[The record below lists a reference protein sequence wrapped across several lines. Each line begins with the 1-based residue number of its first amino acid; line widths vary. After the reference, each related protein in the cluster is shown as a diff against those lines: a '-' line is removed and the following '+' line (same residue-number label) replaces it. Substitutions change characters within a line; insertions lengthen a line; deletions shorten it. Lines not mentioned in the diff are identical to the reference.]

1 MKKLLTIG
9 LLTATF
15 ATAMNA
21 QPKLASDNIDEVLK
35 AMTLEEKAK
44 LLVGGA
50 NNFFG
55 ANAVVGGEADLVA
68 GAAGTSP
75 AIPRLGIPAT
85 VLTDGPAGVR
95 INPTRKGT
103 DKTYYATAFPIG
115 SCLASTWN
123 TELVSKVGEA
133 IGNETKE
140 YRCDVILGPGM
151 NLHRNPLCG
160 RNFEYYSEDP
170 LLTGKIAAA
179 YIQGVQS
186 QGAGVSAKHFAV
198 NSQET
203 DRTAVDE
210 RVSQRAARE
219 LYLRGFEIAVRESDP
234 WTIMASYNQVNG
246 QYSMGNHDLL
256 TKILRED
263 WGYKGIVMTDWIG
276 IREGLETISEVH
288 AGNDLMEPGQP
299 AQVEEIIKGVKEGK
313 LDIADVDR
321 NVRRMLEYIV
331 KTPSFRQYPASN
343 NPDFKAHA
351 AITRQSAA
359 EGIVL
364 LKNNGALPFRT
375 EGNHNSQFSA
385 RACSLSSERTLNS
398 QLIKTVALFGE
409 NSYDFLSGGTGSGCV
424 HPPYVVDML
433 QGLENAGIKSSATLT
448 DIYRKYIDYARIK
461 FQAERH
467 PAKWFQTEMMG
478 QQKYPEISLSPI
490 AINKEVQAADAAIIT
505 IGRQAG
511 EGIDRDIDTEFN
523 LIPEERA
530 LITDVCNAFHAA
542 GKPVIVIINSGSVIE
557 TASWSSYP
565 DAILCAWQPG
575 MEGGNSIADL
585 LTGKVNPSGKLTM
598 TWPIAATDHAST
610 KNFPGNIDDYTF
622 QMMVGN
628 KMPVPGHA
636 YTNHEEDIYVGYRF
650 FDTFNKEVAYPFG
663 FGLSYTTF
671 AFSKPVVKL
680 STLRSA
686 LPLGSS
692 KNSQLSTLNSQLSTL
707 NSQLSTVQV
716 SITVKNTGAV
726 SGKEVAQVY
735 VQAPKGR
742 LEKPVQELK
751 AFAKTR
757 ELQPGESQ
765 TLTMTIPVRDLASF
779 DEAGSQW
786 ITEAGT
792 YTFRIGNNSRNIAA
806 TAQLKIAEYTEKTT
820 NALAP
825 QQPLK
830 LLKQ

>member
-1 MKKLLTIG
+1 MKRLLTTY
-9 LLTATF
+9 LLAATF
-15 ATAMNA
+15 AMTTNA
-21 QPKLASDNIDEVLK
+21 QIQLRADNIDEVLK

-50 NNFFG
+50 NNFFS

-95 INPTRKGT
+95 IDPTRKGT

-123 TELVSKVGEA
+123 TELVNKVGQA

-219 LYLRGFEIAVRESDP
+219 LYLRGFEIAVRESNP

-256 TKILRED
+256 TKILRDD
-263 WGYKGIVMTDWIG
+263 WGFKGIVMTDWIG
-276 IREGLETISEVH
+276 IREGLPTISEVQ

-299 AQVEEIIKGVKEGK
+299 AQINEIIEGVKSGK
-313 LDIADVDR
+313 LDIKDVDR

-331 KTPSFRQYPASN
+331 KTPSFLKYPASN
-343 NPDFKAHA
+343 NPDFVAHA
-351 AITRQSAA
+351 AITRQSAN

-364 LKNNGALPFRT
+364 LKNNGTLPWKN
-375 EGNHNSQFSA
+375 GS
-385 RACSLSSERTLNS
+385 
-398 QLIKTVALFGE
+398 IKTVALFGE

-433 QGLENAGIKSSATLT
+433 QGLKNAGISSSPVLT
-448 DIYRKYIDYARIK
+448 DIYRKYIEFARVK
-461 FQAERH
+461 FQEERH

-478 QQKYPEISLSPI
+478 QQKYPEIGLDPI
-490 AINKEVQAADAAIIT
+490 CIHKEVRGADAAIIT

-511 EGIDRDIDTEFN
+511 EGIDRDINTEFN
-523 LIPEERA
+523 LNAEERA

-542 GKPVIVIINSGSVIE
+542 GKPVVVIINSGSVIE
-557 TASWSSYP
+557 TASWSGYP

-610 KNFPGNIDDYTF
+610 KNFPGQIDDYSL
-622 QMMVGN
+622 QMMIGN
-628 KMPVPGHA
+628 KAPIPCHA
-636 YTNHEEDIYVGYRF
+636 YTNHEEDIYVGYRY
-650 FDTFNKEVAYPFG
+650 FDTFGRNVAYPFG
-663 FGLSYTTF
+663 YGLSYTTF
-671 AFSKPVVKL
+671 AFSKPVVK
-680 STLRSA
+680 A
-686 LPLGSS
+686 KG
-692 KNSQLSTLNSQLSTL
+692 KNA
-707 NSQLSTVQV
+707 VEV
-716 SITVKNTGAV
+716 SITVKNTGSV

-735 VQAPKGR
+735 VKAPKGK
-742 LEKPVQELK
+742 LEKPAQELK
-751 AFAKTR
+751 AFAKTN

-765 TLTMTIPVRDLASF
+765 LLTMSIPVRMLASF
-779 DEAGSQW
+779 DEANSQW
-786 ITEAGT
+786 LTEAGT
-792 YTFRIGNNSRNIAA
+792 YTFNIGNSSRNIAA
-806 TAQLKIAEYTEKTT
+806 TATLKLGEYTEKTT

-825 QQPLK
+825 QHK
-830 LLKQ
+830 LNLMKQ

>member
-1 MKKLLTIG
+1 MPSAFSPKLITQTNKTNNMKRILTTCLLAT
-9 LLTATF
+9 TF
-15 ATAMNA
+15 AMTTNA
-21 QPKLASDNIDEVLK
+21 QPQLRADNIDEVLK
-35 AMTLEEKAK
+35 AMTLEEKAR

-50 NNFFG
+50 NNFFA

-95 INPTRKGT
+95 INPTRRDT

-123 TELVSKVGEA
+123 TELVNLVGQA

-170 LLTGKIAAA
+170 LLTGRIAAA
-179 YIQGVQS
+179 YINGVQS

-203 DRTAVDE
+203 DRTSVDE

-219 LYLRGFEIAVRESDP
+219 LYLRGFEIAVRESNP
-234 WTIMASYNQVNG
+234 WTIMASYNKING
-246 QYSMGNHDLL
+246 EFSMGNHDLL
-256 TKILRED
+256 TKILRDD
-263 WGYKGIVMTDWIG
+263 WGFKGIVMTDWIG
-276 IREGLETISEVH
+276 IREGLPTTREVQ

-299 AQVEEIIKGVKEGK
+299 AQTNEIIEGVKSGK
-313 LDIADVDR
+313 LDIKDVDR

-331 KTPSFRQYPASN
+331 KTPSFHKYPATNS
-343 NPDFKAHA
+343 PDFKAHA
-351 AITRQSAA
+351 AITRQSAN
-359 EGIVL
+359 EDIVL
-364 LKNNGALPFRT
+364 LKNNGTLPWK
-375 EGNHNSQFSA
+375 GD
-385 RACSLSSERTLNS
+385 
-398 QLIKTVALFGE
+398 IKTVALFGE

-424 HPPYVVDML
+424 HPPYVIDML
-433 QGLENAGIKSSATLT
+433 QGLENAGIKSSPVLT
-448 DIYRKYIDYARIK
+448 DIYRKYIEFAKVK

-467 PAKWFQTEMMG
+467 PAKWYQREMFG
-478 QQKYPEISLSPI
+478 QQKYPEIGLSPI
-490 AINKEVQAADAAIIT
+490 AINNEVRTADAAIIT

-511 EGIDRDIDTEFN
+511 EGVDRDIDTEFN

-530 LITDVCNAFHAA
+530 LITDVCNAFHQA

-557 TASWSSYP
+557 TASWSGYP

-610 KNFPGNIDDYTF
+610 QNFPGQIDYYSFKD
-622 QMMVGN
+622 MVAN
-628 KMPVPGHA
+628 KRPIAGHT
-636 YTNHEEDIYVGYRF
+636 YTNHEEDIYVGYRY
-650 FDTFNKEVAYPFG
+650 FDTFQKNVAYPFG

-671 AFSKPVVKL
+671 EMSKPVVK
-680 STLRSA
+680 A
-686 LPLGSS
+686 KG
-692 KNSQLSTLNSQLSTL
+692 KDA
-707 NSQLSTVQV
+707 VEV

-726 SGKEVAQVY
+726 AGKEVAQVY

-751 AFAKTR
+751 GFAKTR
-757 ELQPGESQ
+757 SLQPGESQ
-765 TLTMTIPVRDLASF
+765 VLTMVIPVRDLASF
-779 DEAGSQW
+779 DEANSQW
-786 ITEAGT
+786 LTEAGT
-792 YTFRIGNNSRNIAA
+792 YTFRIGASSRDIQA
-806 TAQLKIAEYTEKTT
+806 TATLKLNEYTEKTS

-825 QQPLK
+825 QQK
-830 LLKQ
+830 LRFLKQ

>member
-1 MKKLLTIG
+1 MT
-9 LLTATF
+9 T
-15 ATAMNA
+15 NA
-21 QPKLASDNIDEVLK
+21 QPQLRADNIDEVLQ

-50 NNFFG
+50 NNFFS

-95 INPTRKGT
+95 IDPTRKGT

-123 TELVSKVGEA
+123 TELVSRVGQA

-179 YIQGVQS
+179 YIQGVQKEDV
-186 QGAGVSAKHFAV
+186 GVSAKHFAV

-203 DRTAVDE
+203 DRTSVDE
-210 RVSQRAARE
+210 RLSQRAARE
-219 LYLRGFEIAVRESDP
+219 IYLRGFEIAVRESNP
-234 WTIMASYNQVNG
+234 WTIMASYNKING
-246 QYSMGNHDLL
+246 QFSMGNHDLL
-256 TKILRED
+256 TKILRDD
-263 WGYKGIVMTDWIG
+263 WGYQGIVMTDWIG
-276 IREGLETISEVH
+276 IRQGLPTITEVQ

-299 AQVEEIIKGVKEGK
+299 AQVKEIIEGVNSGK
-313 LDIADVDR
+313 LDIKDVDR
-321 NVRRMLEYIV
+321 NVRRMLKYIV
-331 KTPSFRQYPASN
+331 KTPSFRKYPASN
-343 NPDFKAHA
+343 SPDFKAHA

-364 LKNNGALPFRT
+364 LKNNGTLPWKD
-375 EGNHNSQFSA
+375 G
-385 RACSLSSERTLNS
+385 
-398 QLIKTVALFGE
+398 IKTVALFGE

-433 QGLENAGIKSSATLT
+433 QGLENAGIKSSPTLT
-448 DIYRKYIDYARIK
+448 DIYRKYIAYARVK

-478 QQKYPEISLSPI
+478 QQKYPEIALSPI
-490 AINKEVQAADAAIIT
+490 AVNKEVGAADAAIIT

-511 EGIDRDIDTEFN
+511 EGIDRDIETEFN

-530 LITDVCNAFHAA
+530 LIVDVCNAFHAA

-557 TASWSSYP
+557 TASWSGYP

-610 KNFPGNIDDYTF
+610 KNFPGNIDPYTF
-622 QMMVGN
+622 EMMVGN
-628 KMPVPGHA
+628 RAPIPGHA

-650 FDTFNKEVAYPFG
+650 FDTFNREVAYPFG

-671 AFSKPVVKL
+671 EMIKPVAKAKGNAVE
-680 STLRSA
+680 
-686 LPLGSS
+686 
-692 KNSQLSTLNSQLSTL
+692 
-707 NSQLSTVQV
+707 V
-716 SITVKNTGAV
+716 SITVKNTGSV

-735 VQAPKGR
+735 VTAPKAR
-742 LEKPVQELK
+742 LEKPAQELK

-765 TLTMTIPVRDLASF
+765 TLTMQIPVRDLASF
-779 DEAGSQW
+779 DEANSQW
-786 ITEAGT
+786 LTEAGT
-792 YTFRIGNNSRNIAA
+792 YTFRIGSSSRDIKA
-806 TAQLKIAEYTEKTT
+806 TATVQLKEYTEKTT

-825 QQPLK
+825 KEKLN

>member
-1 MKKLLTIG
+1 MT
-9 LLTATF
+9 T
-15 ATAMNA
+15 NA
-21 QPKLASDNIDEVLK
+21 QPQLRADNIDEVLK

-55 ANAVVGGEADLVA
+55 TGAVVGGEADLVA

-95 INPTRKGT
+95 IDPTRKGT

-123 TELVSKVGEA
+123 TELVGKVGEA

-179 YIQGVQS
+179 YINGVQS

-203 DRTAVDE
+203 DRTSVDE

-219 LYLRGFEIAVRESDP
+219 LYLRGFEIAVRESNP

-256 TKILRED
+256 TKILRDD

-276 IREGLETISEVH
+276 IRKGLETTAEVH

-299 AQVEEIIKGVKEGK
+299 AQVEEIIKGVKDGK
-313 LDIADVDR
+313 LSIADVDR

-331 KTPSFRQYPASN
+331 KTPSFLKYPASN

-351 AITRQSAA
+351 AITRQSAC

-364 LKNNGALPFRT
+364 LKNNGTLPWNAKRMVNGPLGQRPLAT
-375 EGNHNSQFSA
+375 NGTQEWSMVN
-385 RACSLSSERTLNS
+385 E
-398 QLIKTVALFGE
+398 IKTVALFGE

-433 QGLENAGIKSSATLT
+433 QGLKNAGIKSSETLT
-448 DIYRKYIDYARIK
+448 DIYQKYITYARVK

-478 QQKYPEISLSPI
+478 QQKYPEISISPI
-490 AINKEVQAADAAIIT
+490 AVDKEVSTADAAIIT

-511 EGIDRDIDTEFN
+511 EGIDRDIATEFN
-523 LIPEERA
+523 LIPEELS
-530 LITDVCNAFHAA
+530 LIKDVCNAFHQA
-542 GKPVIVIINSGSVIE
+542 GKPVVVIINSGSVI
-557 TASWSSYP
+557 
-565 DAILCAWQPG
+565 D
-575 MEGGNSIADL
+575 GNSVADL

-598 TWPIAATDHAST
+598 TWPLAATDHPST
-610 KNFPGNIDDYTF
+610 NGYPGTMDFYTYEVTRGYTG
-622 QMMVGN
+622 QVQGYD
-628 KMPVPGHA
+628 
-636 YTNHEEDIYVGYRF
+636 YTNHDEDIYVGYRF
-650 FDTFNKEVAYPFG
+650 FDTFQRNVAYPFG

-671 AFSKPVVKL
+671 EYAKPVVK
-680 STLRSA
+680 A
-686 LPLGSS
+686 KG
-692 KNSQLSTLNSQLSTL
+692 KDA
-707 NSQLSTVQV
+707 VEV
-716 SITVKNTGAV
+716 SITVRNTGSVA
-726 SGKEVAQVY
+726 GKEIAQVY

-742 LEKPVQELK
+742 LEKPAQELK

-765 TLTMTIPVRDLASF
+765 ILTMTIPVRDLASF
-779 DEAGSQW
+779 DEANSQW
-786 ITEAGT
+786 LTEAGT
-792 YTFRIGNNSRNIAA
+792 YTFRIGASSRDIRA
-806 TAQLKIAEYTEKTT
+806 TAALALKEYTEKTSQ
-820 NALAP
+820 ALAP
-825 QQPLK
+825 QQK
-830 LLKQ
+830 LNLLHQ

>member
-1 MKKLLTIG
+1 MT
-9 LLTATF
+9 T
-15 ATAMNA
+15 NA
-21 QPKLASDNIDEVLK
+21 QPQLRADNIDEVLK

-55 ANAVVGGEADLVA
+55 TGAVVGGEADLVA

-95 INPTRKGT
+95 IDPTRKGT

-123 TELVSKVGEA
+123 VELVGKVGEA

-170 LLTGKIAAA
+170 FVTGKIAAA
-179 YIQGVQS
+179 YIKGVQS

-203 DRTAVDE
+203 DRTSVDE
-210 RVSQRAARE
+210 RLSQRAARE
-219 LYLRGFEIAVRESDP
+219 LYLRGFEIAVRESNP

-256 TKILRED
+256 TKILRDD

-276 IREGLETISEVH
+276 IRKGLETISEVQ

-299 AQVEEIIKGVKEGK
+299 AQVEEIIKGVKDGK
-313 LDIADVDR
+313 LSIADVDR

-331 KTPSFRQYPASN
+331 KTPSFLKYPASN
-343 NPDFKAHA
+343 APDFKAHA

-364 LKNNGALPFRT
+364 LKNNGALPWK
-375 EGNHNSQFSA
+375 GDV
-385 RACSLSSERTLNS
+385 
-398 QLIKTVALFGE
+398 KTVALFGE

-433 QGLENAGIKSSATLT
+433 QGLENAGIKSSETLT
-448 DIYRKYIDYARIK
+448 DIYRKYIAFARVK

-478 QQKYPEISLSPI
+478 QQKYPEISISSV
-490 AINKEVQAADAAIIT
+490 AIEKEVSTADAAIIT

-511 EGIDRDIDTEFN
+511 EGIDRDIETEFN
-523 LIPEERA
+523 LIPEEQA
-530 LITDVCNAFHAA
+530 LIKDVCNAFHTV

-557 TASWSSYP
+557 TASWSGYP

-575 MEGGNSIADL
+575 MEGGNSVADL

-598 TWPIAATDHAST
+598 TWPLAATDHPST
-610 KNFPGNIDDYTF
+610 KGYPGTMDFYTYEVTRGYTG
-622 QMMVGN
+622 QVQGYD
-628 KMPVPGHA
+628 

-650 FDTFNKEVAYPFG
+650 FDTFNREVAYPFG

-671 AFSKPVVKL
+671 EFAKPIVK
-680 STLRSA
+680 A
-686 LPLGSS
+686 KG
-692 KNSQLSTLNSQLSTL
+692 KDA
-707 NSQLSTVQV
+707 VEV
-716 SITVKNTGAV
+716 SITVKNTGSVA
-726 SGKEVAQVY
+726 GKEVAQVY

-742 LEKPVQELK
+742 LEKPAQELK

-765 TLTMTIPVRDLASF
+765 TLTMVIPVRDLASF
-779 DEAGSQW
+779 DEANSQW
-786 ITEAGT
+786 LTEAGT
-792 YTFRIGNNSRNIAA
+792 YTFRIGASSRDIKA
-806 TAQLKIAEYTEKTT
+806 TVSLALKEYTEKTS

-825 QQPLK
+825 QQK
-830 LLKQ
+830 LNLLHQ

>member
-1 MKKLLTIG
+1 MT
-9 LLTATF
+9 T
-15 ATAMNA
+15 NA
-21 QPKLASDNIDEVLK
+21 QPQLRADNIDEVLK

-55 ANAVVGGEADLVA
+55 TGAVVGGEADLVA

-95 INPTRKGT
+95 IDPTRKGT

-179 YIQGVQS
+179 YINGVQS

-234 WTIMASYNQVNG
+234 WTVMASYNQVNG
-246 QYSMGNHDLL
+246 EYSMGNHDLL
-256 TKILRED
+256 TKILRDD

-331 KTPSFRQYPASN
+331 KTPSFHQYPASN
-343 NPDFKAHA
+343 APDFKAHA

-364 LKNNGALPFRT
+364 LKNNGVLPFRT
-375 EGNHNSQFSA
+375 EGNHNSQFS
-385 RACSLSSERTLNS
+385 TLNS

-448 DIYRKYIDYARIK
+448 DIYHKYIDYARVK

-467 PAKWFQTEMMG
+467 PAKWFQTEYMG

-490 AINKEVQAADAAIIT
+490 AIDKEVKAADAAIIT

-523 LIPEERA
+523 LIPEERS
-530 LITDVCNAFHAA
+530 LIVDVCNAFHAA

-557 TASWSSYP
+557 TASWSGYP

-610 KNFPGNIDDYTF
+610 KNFPGNIDDYSF

-628 KMPVPGHA
+628 KMPIPGHA
-636 YTNHEEDIYVGYRF
+636 YTNHEEDIYVGYRY
-650 FDTFNKEVAYPFG
+650 FDTFNREVAYPFG

-671 AFSKPVVKL
+671 EMSKPAVKAKGN
-680 STLRSA
+680 SA
-686 LPLGSS
+686 
-692 KNSQLSTLNSQLSTL
+692 
-707 NSQLSTVQV
+707 VEV
-716 SITVKNTGAV
+716 SVTVKNTGAMA
-726 SGKEVAQVY
+726 GKEVAQVY
-735 VQAPKGR
+735 VTAPKGR
-742 LEKPVQELK
+742 LEKPAQELK

-786 ITEAGT
+786 LTEAGT
-792 YTFRIGNNSRNIAA
+792 YTFRIGFSSRDIKASLPLA
-806 TAQLKIAEYTEKTT
+806 LKEYTEKTT

-825 QQPLK
+825 QQTLN

>member
-1 MKKLLTIG
+1 MASTMSAQTKLR
-9 LLTATF
+9 A
-15 ATAMNA
+15 
-21 QPKLASDNIDEVLK
+21 DNIDEVLK
-35 AMTLEEKAK
+35 AMTIEEKAK
-44 LLVGGA
+44 LMVGGA

-55 ANAVVGGEADLVA
+55 AGAVVGGEADLVA
-68 GAAGTSP
+68 GAAGTTP
-75 AIPRLGIPAT
+75 RIERLGIPAT

-95 INPTRKGT
+95 IDPTREGT
-103 DKTYYATAFPIG
+103 TQTYYATAFPIG

-170 LLTGKIAAA
+170 LVTGKIAAA
-179 YIQGVQS
+179 YIKGVQS

-234 WTIMASYNQVNG
+234 WTIMASYNKVNG
-246 QYSMGNHDLL
+246 EFSMGNHDLL

-276 IREGLETISEVH
+276 IRNGLPTINEVH

-299 AQVEEIIKGVKEGK
+299 AQVQEIIEGVKSGK
-313 LDIADVDR
+313 LSMEDVDR

-331 KTPSFRQYPASN
+331 KTPSFNNYPYTN
-343 NPDFKAHA
+343 KPDFEAHA

-364 LKNNGALPFRT
+364 LKNNGALPWKD
-375 EGNHNSQFSA
+375 GK
-385 RACSLSSERTLNS
+385 
-398 QLIKTVALFGE
+398 IKTVALFGE

-433 QGLENAGIKSSATLT
+433 TGLKNAGINSSATLT
-448 DIYRKYIDYARIK
+448 DIYRKYIDYARVK

-478 QQKYPEISLSPI
+478 QQKYPEIGISPI
-490 AINKEVQAADAAIIT
+490 AIDKEVASADAAIIT

-511 EGIDRDIDTEFN
+511 EGIDRDIATEFN
-523 LIPEERA
+523 LVPEEQA
-530 LITDVCNAFHAA
+530 LIKDVCNAFHQA
-542 GKPVIVIINSGSVIE
+542 GKPVVVIINSGSVIE
-557 TASWSSYP
+557 TASWSGYP

-575 MEGGNSIADL
+575 MEGGNSVADL

-598 TWPIAATDHAST
+598 TWPLAATDHPST
-610 KNFPGNIDDYTF
+610 KDYPGTMDFYTYEVTRGYTG
-622 QMMVGN
+622 QVAGYD
-628 KMPVPGHA
+628 
-636 YTNHEEDIYVGYRF
+636 YTNHDEDIYVGYRF
-650 FDTFNKEVAYPFG
+650 FDTFNREVAYPFG

-671 AFSKPVVKL
+671 EFSKPVVK
-680 STLRSA
+680 A
-686 LPLGSS
+686 KG
-692 KNSQLSTLNSQLSTL
+692 KDA
-707 NSQLSTVQV
+707 VEV

-735 VQAPKGR
+735 VQAPKGK
-742 LEKPVQELK
+742 LEKPAQELK

-757 ELQPGESQ
+757 ELKPGESQ

-786 ITEAGT
+786 LTEAGN
-792 YTFRIGNNSRNIAA
+792 YTFRIGNSSRNLPLSASLS
-806 TAQLKIAEYTEKTT
+806 LKEYTEKVN

-825 QQPLK
+825 KQKLN
-830 LLKQ
+830 LLKH

>member
-1 MKKLLTIG
+1 MRKFLTMGAVLLLTS
-9 LLTATF
+9 TTM
-15 ATAMNA
+15 TA
-21 QPKLASDNIDEVLK
+21 QPKLRADNIDEVLK

-44 LLVGGA
+44 LMVGGA

-55 ANAVVGGEADLVA
+55 TDAVVGGEADLVA
-68 GAAGTSP
+68 GAAGTTP
-75 AIPRLGIPAT
+75 LIERLGIPAT

-95 INPTRKGT
+95 IDPTREGT
-103 DKTYYATAFPIG
+103 TQTYYATAFPIG

-170 LLTGKIAAA
+170 LVTGKIAAA
-179 YIQGVQS
+179 YIKGVQS

-234 WTIMASYNQVNG
+234 WTIMASYNKING
-246 QYSMGNHDLL
+246 EFSMGNHDLL

-276 IREGLETISEVH
+276 IRKGLPTINEVH
-288 AGNDLMEPGQP
+288 AGNDLMEPGQQ
-299 AQVEEIIKGVKEGK
+299 AQVQEIIDGVKSGK
-313 LDIADVDR
+313 LSMDDVDR

-331 KTPSFRQYPASN
+331 KTPSFNNYPYTN
-343 NPDFKAHA
+343 KPDLVAHA

-364 LKNNGALPFRT
+364 LKNNGCLPWKA
-375 EGNHNSQFSA
+375 GA
-385 RACSLSSERTLNS
+385 
-398 QLIKTVALFGE
+398 IKTVALFGE

-433 QGLENAGIKSSATLT
+433 EGLKNAGINSSATLT
-448 DIYRKYIDYARIK
+448 DIYRKYIEYARAK

-467 PAKWFQTEMMG
+467 PAKWFQTEAMG
-478 QQKYPEISLSPI
+478 QQKYPEIGIAPI
-490 AINKEVQAADAAIIT
+490 AVAKEVNAADAAIIT

-557 TASWSSYP
+557 TASWSAYP

-598 TWPIAATDHAST
+598 TWPIAATDHPST
-610 KNFPGNIDDYTF
+610 KNFPGSLDNYSF
-622 QMMVGN
+622 EMMVGS
-628 KMPVPGHA
+628 KAVIPGHDF
-636 YTNHEEDIYVGYRF
+636 TNHEEDIYVGYRY
-650 FDTFNKEVAYPFG
+650 FDTFHREVAYPFG

-671 AFSKPVVKL
+671 EFSKPVTKAKGNTVEL
-680 STLRSA
+680 S
-686 LPLGSS
+686 
-692 KNSQLSTLNSQLSTL
+692 
-707 NSQLSTVQV
+707 V
-716 SITVKNTGAV
+716 TVKNTGAV
-726 SGKEVAQVY
+726 AGKEVAQVY
-735 VQAPKGR
+735 VAAPKGR
-742 LEKPVQELK
+742 IEKPVQELR

-757 ELQPGESQ
+757 ELKPGESQ

-779 DEAGSQW
+779 DETGSQW
-786 ITEAGT
+786 LCEAGS
-792 YTFRIGNNSRNIAA
+792 YTFRIGNSSRNLPLS
-806 TAQLKIAEYTEKTT
+806 TTLVLKEYTEKVN

-825 QQPLK
+825 QQK
-830 LLKQ
+830 LNLMKQ

>member
-1 MKKLLTIG
+1 MKQLIILSSLTMLLT
-9 LLTATF
+9 LNPMTANSKTPDSQQGS
-15 ATAMNA
+15 APQLRA
-21 QPKLASDNIDEVLK
+21 DNIDQVLA

-55 ANAVVGGEADLVA
+55 TGAVVGGEADLVA

-95 INPTRKGT
+95 IDPTRKG
-103 DKTYYATAFPIG
+103 DSHTYYATGFPIG
-115 SCLASTWN
+115 TCLASTWN
-123 TELVSKVGEA
+123 TELVSRVGQA

-151 NLHRNPLCG
+151 NLHRSPLCG

-179 YIQGVQS
+179 YIRGVQ
-186 QGAGVSAKHFAV
+186 QEGVGVSAKHFAV

-203 DRTAVDE
+203 DRTSVDE

-256 TKILRED
+256 TKVLRND
-263 WGYKGIVMTDWIG
+263 WGFRGIVMTDWIG
-276 IREGLETISEVH
+276 IRQGLPTTSEVH
-288 AGNDLMEPGQP
+288 AGNDLLEPGQP
-299 AQVEEIIKGVKEGK
+299 AQVDEIIAGVKNGT
-313 LDIADVDR
+313 LQLADVDR

-331 KTPSFRQYPASN
+331 KTPSFRHYAASN
-343 NPDFKAHA
+343 APDFEAHG
-351 AITRQSAA
+351 AITRQSAC

-364 LKNNGALPFRT
+364 LKNNGTLPWKN
-375 EGNHNSQFSA
+375 GA
-385 RACSLSSERTLNS
+385 V
-398 QLIKTVALFGE
+398 KTVALFGE

-424 HPPYVVDML
+424 HTPYVVDMVE
-433 QGLENAGIKSSATLT
+433 GLKNAGIASSATLT
-448 DIYRKYIDYARIK
+448 DIYRKYIDYARAK

-467 PAKWFQTEMMG
+467 PAKWYQMEMFG
-478 QQKYPEISLSPI
+478 QQKYPEIGLSPV
-490 AINKEVQAADAAIIT
+490 AVQKEAASSDAAIVT

-511 EGIDRDIDTEFN
+511 EGVDRDLQTEFN
-523 LIPEERA
+523 LIAEERA
-530 LITDVCNAFHAA
+530 LIADVCNAFHAA
-542 GKPVIVIINSGSVIE
+542 GKPVIVVINSGSVIE
-557 TASWSSYP
+557 TASWSQYP

-598 TWPIAATDHAST
+598 TWPIAASDHPST
-610 KNFPGNIDDYTF
+610 QNFPGHVDFYTYDLLK
-622 QMMVGN
+622 N
-628 KMPVPGHA
+628 DKKPVPCHD

-650 FDTFNKEVAYPFG
+650 FDTFQRNVAYPFG

-671 AFSKPVVKL
+671 AFSQPKVK
-680 STLRSA
+680 A
-686 LPLGSS
+686 D
-692 KNSQLSTLNSQLSTL
+692 KE
-707 NSQLSTVQV
+707 QV
-716 SITVKNTGAV
+716 AVSVTVKNTGSV

-735 VQAPKGR
+735 VRAPKGR
-742 LEKPVQELK
+742 LEKPVHELK

-765 TLTMTIPVRDLASF
+765 TLTMLIPVRMLASF
-779 DEAGSQW
+779 DEANSQW
-786 ITEAGT
+786 LTEAGT
-792 YTFRIGNNSRNIAA
+792 YTFAIGSSSRDIKVTA
-806 TAQLKIAEYTEKTT
+806 TANIDQYTEKTSQ
-820 NALAP
+820 ALAP
-825 QQPLK
+825 QQPLN
-830 LLKQ
+830 LLRQ

>member
-1 MKKLLTIG
+1 MIS
-9 LLTATF
+9 
-15 ATAMNA
+15 NA
-21 QPKLASDNIDEVLK
+21 QPQLRADNIDEVLK

-55 ANAVVGGEADLVA
+55 DQAVVGGEADLVA

-85 VLTDGPAGVR
+85 VLTDGPAGVC
-95 INPTRKGT
+95 IDPTRKGT

-123 TELVSKVGEA
+123 TELVRQVGEA

-219 LYLRGFEIAVRESDP
+219 LYLRGFEIAVRESNP

-256 TKILRED
+256 TKILRDD

-276 IREGLETISEVH
+276 IREGLTTISEVH

-313 LDIADVDR
+313 LDVKDVDR

-331 KTPSFRQYPASN
+331 KTPSFLKYPASN

-351 AITRQSAA
+351 AITRQSAC

-364 LKNNGALPFRT
+364 LKNNGTLPWNQPSPNT
-375 EGNHNSQFSA
+375 QNPSPQIS
-385 RACSLSSERTLNS
+385 
-398 QLIKTVALFGE
+398 TVALFGE
-409 NSYDFLSGGTGSGCV
+409 KSYDFLSGGTGSGCV

-433 QGLENAGIKSSATLT
+433 QGLENAGIKSSPVLT
-448 DIYRKYIDYARIK
+448 NIYRKYIEFAKVK

-478 QQKYPEISLSPI
+478 QQKYPEISISPI
-490 AINKEVQAADAAIIT
+490 AIEKEVGTADAAIIT

-511 EGIDRDIDTEFN
+511 EGIDRDIATEFN
-523 LIPEERA
+523 LIPEELS
-530 LITDVCNAFHAA
+530 LIKDVCNAFHQA
-542 GKPVIVIINSGSVIE
+542 GKPVVVIINSGSVIE

-575 MEGGNSIADL
+575 MEGGNSVADL

-598 TWPIAATDHAST
+598 TWPLAATDHPST
-610 KNFPGNIDDYTF
+610 KGYPGTMDFYTYEVTRGYTG
-622 QMMVGN
+622 QVEGYD
-628 KMPVPGHA
+628 
-636 YTNHEEDIYVGYRF
+636 YTNHEENIYVGYRF
-650 FDTFNKEVAYPFG
+650 FDTFQRNVAYPFG

-671 AFSKPVVKL
+671 EFSKPVVK
-680 STLRSA
+680 A
-686 LPLGSS
+686 KG
-692 KNSQLSTLNSQLSTL
+692 KDA
-707 NSQLSTVQV
+707 VEM
-716 SITVKNTGAV
+716 SITVKNTGSVA
-726 SGKEVAQVY
+726 GKEVAQVY

-742 LEKPVQELK
+742 LEKPAQELK

-765 TLTMTIPVRDLASF
+765 TLVMTIPVRDLASF
-779 DEAGSQW
+779 DEANSQW
-786 ITEAGT
+786 LTEAGT
-792 YTFRIGNNSRNIAA
+792 YTFRIGASSRDIKA
-806 TAQLKIAEYTEKTT
+806 TASIKLNEYTEKTS

-825 QQPLK
+825 QQRLR